1 MRRMKIVVLDGYAAN
16 PGDLSWDG
24 IAQFGELT
32 VYDRT
37 PPEQIVERI
46 ADNDIL
52 ILNKPIITR
61 EIIEA
66 CPSVR
71 MIALLATGYN
81 IVDIAAAREH
91 DIPVCNIPA
100 YSTASVAQTA
110 MAHLLE
116 ITMHVG
122 LYTGLCKDGT
132 WTRSRDFSFSTAPLT
147 ELAGKTVG
155 IVGYGQIGQAFGKI
169 CRAMGMKLLV
179 YAKHRRPELE
189 DEDCRYVSLDELYAN
204 SDVVSLHCP
213 VFPETIKMINAETIA
228 KMKDGAIFLNTSRG
242 QLVDEQALADAL
254 NSGKLRAAGVDV
266 VSVEPIQPDNP
277 LLTAK
282 NVYMTPHVGW
292 APHESRARLMEILA
306 QNVRSFI
313 EGHPINVVN

>member
-1 MRRMKIVVLDGYAAN
+1 MKLVILDGYAAN
-16 PGDLSWDG
+16 PGDLSWDA
-24 IAQFGELT
+24 IAAFGDLT

-37 PPEQIVERI
+37 PDELIIPRI
-46 ADNDIL
+46 ADNEIV
-52 ILNKPIITR
+52 IINKPVITR

-71 MIALLATGYN
+71 LICLLATGYN

-91 DIPVCNIPA
+91 NIPVCNIPS

-116 ITMHVG
+116 ITMRVG
-122 LYTGLCKDGT
+122 EYTNLCKDGT
-132 WTRSRDFSFSTAPLT
+132 WTNCRDFSFTRGPLT

-155 IVGYGQIGQAFGKI
+155 IIGYGQIGQAFGKL
-169 CRAMGMKLLV
+169 CRAFGMKVLA
-179 YAKHRRPELE
+179 YAPHRRPEPE
-189 DEDCRYVSLDELYAN
+189 DDNTRYVNLDELYSN
-204 SDVVSLHCP
+204 SDIISMHCP
-213 VFPETIKMINAETIA
+213 VFPETKKMINRESIA

-254 NSGKLRAAGVDV
+254 NSGKLRAAGLDV
-266 VSVEPIQPDNP
+266 VAEEPIRPDNP
-277 LLTAK
+277 LRTAK
-282 NVYMTPHVGW
+282 NVTLTPHIGW
-292 APHESRARLMEILA
+292 APYESRVRLMEILKENIRNFA
-306 QNVRSFI
+306 